1 MEEKAVID
9 TYAILAMAYGT
20 LSERARDVMLKV
32 REGRVEGLIP
42 TTVAYELAVHWLRG
56 RLPALKSMDELRTFL
71 TSYFKVVELSLD
83 DCLESARVKSEGDK
97 LVSSMGRRLSFVDS
111 TVIHVAKKL
120 RAVIVS
126 GDKDLTAVAESMG
139 VEVVW

>member
-1 MEEKAVID
+1 
-9 TYAILAMAYGT
+9 MAYGT

-56 RLPALKSMDELRTFL
+56 RLPALKSLDELRTFL
-71 TSYFKVVELSLD
+71 TSYFKVVEHSLD
-83 DCLESARVKSEGDK
+83 DYLERARVKSIGDK

>member
-9 TYAILAMAYGT
+9 TYAVLAMAYGE
-20 LSERARDVMLKV
+20 LSERAREVMLGV
-32 REGRVEGLIP
+32 REGKVEGLIP

-56 RLPALKSMDELRTFL
+56 MLPALKSLDELKTFL
-71 TSYFKVVELSLD
+71 TSYFRVVELSLD
-83 DCLESARVKSEGDK
+83 DFLESAKVKSEGDR
-97 LVSSMGRRLSFVDS
+97 LVSSMGRTLSFVDS

-120 RAVIVS
+120 RAIVVT
-126 GDKDLTAVAESMG
+126 GDKDLTAVAKSLG

>member
-9 TYAILAMAYGT
+9 TYAVLAMAYGE
-20 LSERARDVMLKV
+20 LSERAREVMLGVKE
-32 REGRVEGLIP
+32 RKVEGLIP

-56 RLPALKSMDELRTFL
+56 RLPALKSLDELRSFL
-71 TSYFKVVELSLD
+71 ASYFKIVELSLD
-83 DCLESARVKSEGDK
+83 DFLESAKVKSEGDR

-120 RAVIVS
+120 RAKVVT
-126 GDKDLTAVAESMG
+126 GDSDLTVVARSMG

>member
-56 RLPALKSMDELRTFL
+56 RLPALKSVDELRTFL

-83 DCLESARVKSEGDK
+83 DYLESARVKSEGDK